1 MKAENIEN
9 VMTRR
14 VANKQRNQDPR
25 SIIDKNKTCFSLWAF
40 DCDVQDALLF
50 LIVIIVM
57 IHDFLSFYIVV
68 SKCEEWKVEAFLWS
82 APGDS

>member
-25 SIIDKNKTCFSLWAF
+25 SIIDKNKTCFSLWVF